1 MCPHALF
8 SQAQS
13 HSISTANDA
22 SAFVIKLFLMIL
34 TQTDLKIKQTS
45 ANIKTH
51 GSVSCGPR
59 SRRVTPV
66 SILTGRKKTQFTH
79 LRSSVLP

>member
-1 MCPHALF
+1 MYDIVGPPLF
-8 SQAQS
+8 EHLFQFNLKSGQL
-13 HSISTANDA
+13 
-22 SAFVIKLFLMIL
+22 SAIIQINEAHLFI
-34 TQTDLKIKQTS
+34 
-45 ANIKTH
+45 IKTH

-66 SILTGRKKTQFTH
+66 SILTGRKKTQFSH